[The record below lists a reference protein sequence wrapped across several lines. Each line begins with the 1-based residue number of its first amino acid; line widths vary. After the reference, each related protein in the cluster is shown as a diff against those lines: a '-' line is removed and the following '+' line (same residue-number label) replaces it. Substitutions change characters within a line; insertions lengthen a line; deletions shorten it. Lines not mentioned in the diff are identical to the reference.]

1 MSLRNALGLCLRVV
15 LLAAAYAT
23 AAPAA
28 APKLQVEVYKG
39 GFASVNS
46 FIFSNGHSLLVMDVQ
61 RKASEASKL
70 VDLIKAKHLPLTT
83 ILISHGHTDHFTGM
97 ALLHAEFPQA
107 RIVVASEAI
116 KRDIK
121 AYAIYMDQGGA
132 TGAEPAL
139 DPALRPRSVQNP
151 GGFDYEH
158 TIEVLGTNT
167 VTLEG
172 GGTLELTSDYPPTE
186 AAHMTTVYSK
196 DLNALFLADL
206 GYNRVHPWMGD
217 DIDSERVSKWR
228 SELLRIKAKYAALN
242 PRVYP
247 GHGDPTDRG
256 LFDRMVRYI
265 DDFTRI
271 TAAAPSTEEAM
282 RNMQVLYPDYEQAD
296 FFLKYS
302 VENHVRA
309 ASVDSAVRAERQ
321 WLMMVR
327 TVNTDA
333 TREKQFNEWY
343 DRIDIPDVLEV
354 PGYWRARRGQTLP
367 ESTSNGAAGAAS
379 SGEVGHY
386 VALYNIGSPAIDK
399 TIIDML
405 MASWNMDRV
414 GRGTDLIKVVERVYF
429 GQYSAPVSP
438 PGRSANGRS
447 HFLFVERFGV
457 ADSRD
462 YKQFNA
468 WYDAHYQRAAASVPG
483 VIHATR
489 YELYRVLMFEPQSA
503 PRFLT
508 LYEIDAD
515 SVEEAR
521 HAAAEL
527 TQVDERDRSRAG
539 YVGAAPTLYAE
550 LRDVEGR

>member
-1 MSLRNALGLCLRVV
+1 MTLGSTLRLRVSAV
-15 LLAAAYAT
+15 FLAAVCAT
-23 AAPAA
+23 AAPASGA
-28 APKLQVEVYKG
+28 KLQVEVYKG

-46 FIFSNGHSLLVMDVQ
+46 FILSNGHSLMVMDVQ
-61 RKASEASKL
+61 RKGSEASKL
-70 VDLIKAKHLPLTT
+70 AELVKAKHLPLKY

-97 ALLHAEFPQA
+97 ALFHAEFPQA
-107 RIVVASEAI
+107 RIVVANEAI

-139 DPALRPRSVQNP
+139 DPALRPRSMRNP

-158 TIEVLGTNT
+158 TIEVLRGNT
-167 VTLEG
+167 LTLEG

-186 AAHMTTVYSK
+186 APHMTTVYSK

-217 DIDSERVSKWR
+217 DITGERISIWR
-228 SELLRIKAKYAALN
+228 SELLRIKAKYATRN

-247 GHGDPTDRG
+247 GHGDPTDMG
-256 LFDRMVRYI
+256 LFDRMIGYI

-271 TAAAPSTEEAM
+271 TSAAPSTEVAM
-282 RNMQVLYPDYEQAD
+282 RRMQVLYPDYEQAD

-309 ASVDSAVRAERQ
+309 VGADSTVRGERQ

-333 TREKQFNEWY
+333 TRETQFNEWY
-343 DRIDIPDVLEV
+343 DRVDIPDVLEV
-354 PGYWRARRGQTLP
+354 PGYWRARRGKTLP
-367 ESTSNGAAGAAS
+367 ETARNADAPP
-379 SGEVGHY
+379 GEAGHY
-386 VALYNIGSPAIDK
+386 LALYNIGSPAIDK

-405 MASWNMDRV
+405 MASWKMDRL
-414 GRGTDLIKVVERVYF
+414 GRGTDLLQVVERVYF
-429 GQYSAPVSP
+429 GQYSAPFLP
-438 PGRSANGRS
+438 PGHRAHGRS
-447 HFLFVERFGV
+447 HFLFLERFDV
-457 ADSRD
+457 VQTCDD
-462 YKQFNA
+462 KQFNS
-468 WYDAHYQRAAASVPG
+468 WYDELYQSAAASVPG

-508 LYEIDAD
+508 LYEIEAD
-515 SVEEAR
+515 SVDEAR
-521 HAAAEL
+521 HAAADIMH
-527 TQVDERDRSRAG
+527 VDEAGRSRAG
-539 YVGAAPTLYAE
+539 YFGGATTLYVQ
-550 LRDVEGR
+550 LGDVQGR